1 MRSVEGKHPEFLSP
15 PPDYLPRPSWQMERP
30 QYEEEK
36 RISESELPTLASL
49 PSAHAL
55 PTDDILKE
63 KASSNEKDSTS
74 ESIEVADEKAD
85 FHAYSGS
92 YSDDEKPEYRN
103 GEPIITSGRDVSRFA
118 VDLRDDGDAALTFRS
133 MFLGTMFAGMGAALC
148 QVRLVYNPTGSPSW
162 PYNASTGVHI
172 F

>member
-1 MRSVEGKHPEFLSP
+1 MRFVEGRHPEFVVASPDSP
-15 PPDYLPRPSWQMERP
+15 PPSVQMERP

-49 PSAHAL
+49 PTAHAL

-63 KASSNEKDSTS
+63 KALSNEKDSAS

-85 FHAYSGS
+85 FHTYVGS
-92 YSDDEKPEYRN
+92 DGGDDPPEYLN
-103 GEPIITSGRDVSRFA
+103 GEPIITTGRDVSRFA
-118 VDLRDDGDAALTFRS
+118 VDIRDDGDAALTFRS

-148 QVRLVYNPTGSPSW
+148 QVRHVYGPTGLPR
-162 PYNASTGVHI
+162 